1 MENRNNI
8 DDHNTF
14 KFKEVNSTEEFKEM
28 TELLSK
34 LSADPGKAL
43 EEIRKANIEDLKGIS
58 KEFKIYIN
66 NLINK
71 SSLDIDFQEIEKLD
85 SITPTKY
92 VIPNNRLINK
102 LVEGALL
109 PGDTDLIVSNKLKK
123 QVLTKV
129 TLNYDDDNIEIYD
142 KDKRF
147 TPYDRSVHNS
157 ICSIYEA
164 GNINF
169 TPNQVYRCMNGL
181 SEGEYV
187 SPQAIGS
194 ITRSIDKTRR
204 TYAKVNYTD
213 EAKAWNKEIDN
224 CIIEDHILSAK
235 KVTLEAGGNEVT
247 GYKLNSKP
255 ILYEYAQV
263 TGQVLTIPSNLL
275 NTKGFLNSTPEVTI
289 IREYLIREIEW
300 MKAKKSKRTNK
311 ILLIGIYKEIDLLD
325 PTKEKAK
332 KVRDSI
338 SKILDS
344 FKDDKYIKSYKFY
357 KEGRSFKGIEINY

>member
-8 DDHNTF
+8 DDDNTF

-34 LSADPGKAL
+34 LSADPGKTL
-43 EEIRKANIEDLKGIS
+43 EEIRKANIKDLKGIS
-58 KEFKIYIN
+58 RDFKIYVD
-66 NLINK
+66 NLFNK
-71 SSLDIDFQEIEKLD
+71 ANIDMELQEIEKLD
-85 SITPTKY
+85 SIKPTKY
-92 VIPNNRLINK
+92 IMPNNRMINK
-102 LVEGALL
+102 LVEGVLL
-109 PGDTDLIVSNKLKK
+109 PGETDLIVSNSLKK
-123 QVLTKV
+123 EVITKV
-129 TLNYDDDNIEIYD
+129 ALNYDDDNIEIFD

-147 TPYDRSVHNS
+147 TPFDRAVHNS
-157 ICSIYEA
+157 VCSIYEA
-164 GNINF
+164 GNVNF

-204 TYAKVNYTD
+204 TYTKVIYTD
-213 EAKAWNKEIDN
+213 EAKAWKKDIDN
-224 CIIEDHILSAK
+224 CIVEDHILSAK
-235 KVTLEAGGNEVT
+235 KITLEAGGNEVT

-263 TGQVLTIPSNLL
+263 SGQVLTIPTELL

-289 IREYLIREIEW
+289 IKEYLIREIEW
-300 MKAKKSKRTNK
+300 MKNKHSKRRNQIT
-311 ILLIGIYKEIDLLD
+311 LIGVYKELD
-325 PTKEKAK
+325 ILNPTKEKAK
-332 KVRDSI
+332 KIRDSI

-344 FKDDKYIKSYKFY
+344 FKDDKYIKVYEFY
-357 KEGRSFKGIEINY
+357 KEGRSFKGIKITY